1 MELESSLLGD
11 FSRKLCENEL
21 VPGRHRYAVSILV
34 SFVQCFLDASSII
47 DKQSSLLHELN
58 AAVLN
63 DCTALRAVVEHGHL
77 EVRFRVEDRNGRVD
91 WIVVAGDFLVRGEVE
106 GGALVNDPLLHL

>member
-1 MELESSLLGD
+1 
-11 FSRKLCENEL
+11 
-21 VPGRHRYAVSILV
+21 
-34 SFVQCFLDASSII
+34 
-47 DKQSSLLHELN
+47 LHELN

-106 GGALVNDPLLHL
+106 GGALVNDPLLHLKTVRVGVERAVAVDVVCLPVHCDFSTVAIIRKACEIHFPI